1 MQGVLKKEITMD
13 GSHSLFLSD
22 VPFVSGEKVIVFITT
37 ENALQKKL
45 AKWQTLFKET
55 QSLPQLHEISEADI
69 AAEIDA
75 YKAGL

>member
-22 VPFVSGEKVIVFITT
+22 VPFNSGEKVVVFITT

-45 AKWQTLFKET
+45 AQWQALFKET
-55 QSLPQLHEISEADI
+55 HSLPQLHEISEADI